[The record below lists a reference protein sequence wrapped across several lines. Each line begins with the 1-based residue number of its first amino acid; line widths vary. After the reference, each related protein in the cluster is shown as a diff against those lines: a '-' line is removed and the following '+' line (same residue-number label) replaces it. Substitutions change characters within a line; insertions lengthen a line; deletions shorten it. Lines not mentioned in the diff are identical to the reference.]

1 MLAYLLALSIIS
13 VTVSEKIEQAVSSY
27 IEANYNSENVEYQ
40 YDFRRVRWS
49 HFPADFDSIDVLRIG
64 KDTPLGNTI
73 FTIGVYKDND
83 LVKAIP
89 VSVGVTMLVEA
100 VVTDVPINTGE
111 KLHDYTITTR
121 PVTNKNSM
129 PVVDPAA
136 LKGKQAKRYIRAGS
150 TIYSSM
156 FENVPVV
163 NIGDKV
169 DIVIEKGLIKVT
181 AEGLVRQKGGV
192 GDIIRVANL
201 GSKKVVRVEVVD
213 SVTVALK

>member
-1 MLAYLLALSIIS
+1 
-13 VTVSEKIEQAVSSY
+13 
-27 IEANYNSENVEYQ
+27 
-40 YDFRRVRWS
+40 
-49 HFPADFDSIDVLRIG
+49 
-64 KDTPLGNTI
+64 
-73 FTIGVYKDND
+73 
-83 LVKAIP
+83 
-89 VSVGVTMLVEA
+89 
-100 VVTDVPINTGE
+100 
-111 KLHDYTITTR
+111 
-121 PVTNKNSM
+121 
-129 PVVDPAA
+129 
-136 LKGKQAKRYIRAGS
+136 
-150 TIYSSM
+150 M